1 MHGDEA
7 AKPYAKGEG
16 ASHMVA
22 DLVSADYGW
31 LQSPDGE
38 EEAQVLFKAGKNH
51 EGYFTAENILNQV
64 AKAIDILE
72 KYYLDED
79 HVLVYDNATTHQK

>member
-7 AKPYAKGEG
+7 AKPYAKGKG

-31 LQSPDGE
+31 LRSPDGE
-38 EEAQVLFKAGKNH
+38 EEAWVLFKAGKNR

-79 HVLVYDNATTHQK
+79 HVLVYDNAITHQK